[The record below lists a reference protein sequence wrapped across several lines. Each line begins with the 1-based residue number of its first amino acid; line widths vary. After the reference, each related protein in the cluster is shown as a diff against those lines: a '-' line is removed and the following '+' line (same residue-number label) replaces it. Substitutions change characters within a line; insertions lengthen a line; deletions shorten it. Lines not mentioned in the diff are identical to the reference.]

1 MDGRATD
8 SDARDVQPR
17 RTDAWSS
24 CQGVKL
30 ALRIRSFRL
39 DLQSQ
44 FDCIDSRRGYIQP
57 ESRHVLCRVVVL
69 LEMCPLLA
77 RYELEYVC
85 RIRSCNMT

>member
-1 MDGRATD
+1 MDGRAAD

-17 RTDAWSS
+17 STNAWSS
-24 CQGVKL
+24 CESVKL

-44 FDCIDSRRGYIQP
+44 FDCIDSRHGCIQP

-69 LEMCPLLA
+69 LDLCPLLA
-77 RYELEYVC
+77 RCEYVC
-85 RIRSCNMT
+85 RIRSCNTT